1 MFDEA
6 ITKYSVALYE
16 VALEQDDFMLDD
28 LDTIRAA
35 YENSDL
41 KLALMHPR
49 IGNEKKREIIE
60 GIFAKDIPAT
70 LLNFLFVL
78 SDNKR
83 SHLVADILNA
93 YEDLC
98 YEERNIE
105 RILVLTPFELSE
117 DRLRAIGDAYKGTR
131 GGDVEVRQRID
142 KSLIGGV
149 RLVTDHGVIDRS
161 IHRQLNDLKRA
172 LKHNA

>member
-16 VALEQDDFMLDD
+16 VALERDDFMLDD
-28 LDTIRAA
+28 LDTIRTA
-35 YENSDL
+35 YENGDL
-41 KLALMHPR
+41 RLALMHPR
-49 IGNEKKREIIE
+49 ISNERKREIIE

-70 LLNFLFVL
+70 LLNFLYVL

-105 RILVLTPFELSE
+105 RILVLTPFELTE
-117 DRLRAIGDAYKGTR
+117 DKLRAIGDAYKGAR
-131 GGDVEVRQRID
+131 GGEVEVRQRID

-149 RLVTDHGVIDRS
+149 KLVTDHGVIGRS
-161 IHRQLNDLKRA
+161 IHRQLNDLKRT